1 MIADPLAMLLSN
13 LTKDAGCSAALLQL
27 SPDSLALLADIFT
40 RGEGK
45 HANPNASFDFLAS
58 VLANVSITAA
68 GRAALLKPD
77 APDRPTESPIAKLAG
92 FTEHPS
98 LIRRGGVIS
107 ALKFVD
113 GPAFPADDAETA
125 ASRTRRSTTCSTR
138 NAPTSC
144 LEYCCRSAG
153 PRRLTPTCVC

>member
-13 LTKDAGCSAALLQL
+13 LTKDSACSAALLQL
-27 SPDSLALLADIFT
+27 SPDNAALLADIFT

-45 HANPNASFDFLAS
+45 HANPNATFDFLAS

-77 APDRPTESPIAKLAG
+77 APDRPTEAPIVKLSA

-107 ALKFVD
+107 AVKC
-113 GPAFPADDAETA
+113 AQ
-125 ASRTRRSTTCSTR
+125 R
-138 NAPTSC
+138 
-144 LEYCCRSAG
+144 
-153 PRRLTPTCVC
+153 